1 MMKAF
6 LRLITPGLF
15 LFLLGFSPLAAQEVV
30 YSGGPATGAQN
41 LQGLGF
47 SWADYNQDG
56 TLDLFVEPDNLIRNN
71 NGTSFT
77 RISPSGIAANSAMV
91 GSMWADFN
99 GDGFPD
105 ILTTQGGAPP
115 RLYQYNSSTGLFTD
129 VTTTSGA
136 LATITSGSNGQMY
149 GLAAA
154 DYNRDGFLDLV
165 WAGAANQNATS
176 GRVRLLRGGATG
188 FTSVG
193 AASASPVIDT
203 LRFFESWNPHFVNAN
218 NDGYIDLFLPSFR
231 NSLLTTGTGCAL
243 YLNNGNGTFSPLATA
258 GADTGLVVGGVARKF
273 SAIASAW
280 GDFDNDGVMDL
291 ALSALGGEERGSG
304 LRLLKGNGNGT
315 FTEVTTSGITYNNGC
330 RALSWGD
337 YNNDGYTDLLQSRG
351 FAPPTVWRNNGNGT
365 FTDISAAINIPAAG
379 FNTRSVGFI
388 DYDGDGF
395 LDIYGV
401 PNGDAGVLRNGRN
414 LNNWIAFKAQGNG
427 NNGSGIGAR
436 FTVYTNGG
444 TTKQIRNIE
453 AGGSGGATGGNIHAS
468 FGIGTAETVDS
479 VAVLW
484 PDGSRQTFTG
494 LAVNRYWTIKQ
505 GSVVPNV
512 PVLASP
518 ADGATNQPGSL
529 TLSWNST
536 SGAAAYH
543 VQVSLDQTFADAKK
557 LAVDK
562 TVTGVSLAVNLGL
575 SSTYYWRVLAT
586 NGGFTSAYSSVRSFS
601 TVQSPAS
608 QVVRLHSPASGAINQ
623 PALLTLIIR
632 RTSDAAQYRYQ
643 VSTLRS
649 FAAFTVN
656 QLTVDTTNTVQL
668 FSGTKYY
675 WRVRG
680 ENGAGVAAF
689 SSADSFTVM
698 TAPAIPALASPAN
711 NAQNTRADTLRLV
724 WRLAA
729 RASTYK
735 IEVSRSSAAGLV
747 LNTYTTADT
756 SLQLTGLLRLTTYF
770 WRVQATNIGGSSLF
784 SGTNSFIT
792 LIAAPAAPAA
802 VSPAANAVDVP
813 VLPTFS
819 WTETVTATKYHLQI
833 AADNL
838 FAQVVRDTV
847 VFEKTTVKLANP
859 LQGET
864 AYFWRVSAANI
875 GGESAFSTARLF
887 TTVSTVGVDEK
898 RERAIPTEFALS
910 QNYPNPFN
918 PTTTIKFALPRSSEV
933 KLVIY
938 DLAGRVI
945 AELAN
950 SKFDAGYHEIV
961 FDASNLVSGIYYY
974 RLKAGD
980 FVSVKKFTLLK

>member
-1 MMKAF
+1 MTAG
-6 LRLITPGLF
+6 T
-15 LFLLGFSPLAAQEVV
+15 LFLLLGFNTLLAQEVV
-30 YSGGPATGAQN
+30 YSAGPLTGAQN

-56 TLDLFVEPDNLIRNN
+56 TLDLFVEPDNLVRNN

-77 RISPSGIAANSAMV
+77 RISGSGIAFNVAMV

-99 GDGFPD
+99 GDGYPD
-105 ILTTQGGAPP
+105 IMTTQGGSSP
-115 RLYQYNSSTGLFTD
+115 RLYQYNPATGLFTD

-136 LATITSGSNGQMY
+136 LATISSGSNGQMY

-154 DYNRDGFLDLV
+154 DYNRDGFLDIA

-193 AASASPVIDT
+193 GASAAPALDT
-203 LRFFESWNPHFVNAN
+203 LRFFESWNPHFVDAN
-218 NDGYIDLFLPSFR
+218 NDGNIDLFLPSFR
-231 NSLLTTGTGCAL
+231 NSLLTTGTGCVL
-243 YLNNGNGTFSPLATA
+243 YLNNGNGTFSPPATA
-258 GADTGLVVGGVARKF
+258 GADTGLVIGSVVRKY

-280 GDFDNDGVMDL
+280 GDYNNDGIMDL
-291 ALSALGGEERGSG
+291 ALSALGGEERGNG
-304 LRLLKGNGNGT
+304 LRLLRGNGNST
-315 FTEVTTSGITYNNGC
+315 FTEVTTSGITYNNAC
-330 RALSWGD
+330 RALYWGD
-337 YNNDGYTDLLQSRG
+337 YNNDGFTDLLQSRG

-388 DYDGDGF
+388 DYNGDGF

-401 PNGDAGVLRNGRN
+401 PNGDAGVLRNGGN
-414 LNNWIAFKAQGNG
+414 LNNWIAFKAQGSG
-427 NNGSGIGAR
+427 NNGLGVGAR

-453 AGGSGGATGGNIHAS
+453 AGGSGGATGGSVWAN
-468 FGIGTAETVDS
+468 FGLGVADRVDS
-479 VAVLW
+479 VAVIW
-484 PDGSRQTFTG
+484 PNGSRQTFTG

-505 GSVVPNV
+505 GSVFPNV

-518 ADGATNQPGSL
+518 ADNATGQSGSL
-529 TLSWNST
+529 TLSWNAAA
-536 SGAAAYH
+536 GAATYR
-543 VQVSLDQTFADAKK
+543 VQVSLDQAFADAKRM
-557 LAVDK
+557 AVDR
-562 TVTGVSLAVNLGL
+562 TVTGTSLAVNLGL
-575 SSTYYWRVLAT
+575 GSTYYWRVSAT
-586 NGGFTSAYSSVRSFS
+586 NGGFTSAYSTVNRFS
-601 TVQSPAS
+601 TVATAATA
-608 QVVRLHSPASGAINQ
+608 VVRLVSPASGATNQ
-623 PALLTLIIR
+623 AALLPLVVR
-632 RTSDAAQYRYQ
+632 RTADAAQYRYQ

-656 QLTVDTTNTVQL
+656 QLNVDTTNTVQL

-689 SSADSFTVM
+689 SNIDSFTVM
-698 TAPAIPALASPAN
+698 TAPAVPALVSPAN
-711 NAQNTRADTLRLV
+711 NAQNVRADTLRLF

-729 RASTYK
+729 RASSYK
-735 IEVSRSSAAGLV
+735 LELSNSSASGLV
-747 LNTYTTADT
+747 VREFTTADT
-756 SLQLTGLLRLTTYF
+756 SLQVTGLQRLTTYF
-770 WRVQATNIGGSSLF
+770 WRVQAINIGGPSLF
-784 SGTNSFIT
+784 SGSNSFVT

-802 VSPAANAVDVP
+802 VAPAANAVDVS

-819 WTETVTATKYHLQI
+819 WSEVVTATKYRVQV
-833 AADNL
+833 ASDNQ
-838 FAQVVRDTV
+838 FATVVRDTV
-847 VFEKTTVKLANP
+847 VFERTSVKLVRP

-864 AYFWRVSAANI
+864 PYFWRVSAGNI

-887 TTVSTVGVDEK
+887 TTASTVGVAEDRK
-898 RERAIPTEFALS
+898 TTAIPTEFGLS

-918 PTTTIKFALPRSSEV
+918 PTTTIQFALPKSSEV

-938 DLAGRVI
+938 DLAGRVVM
-945 AELAN
+945 ELAN
-950 SKFDAGYHEIV
+950 GKFEAGYHKVV
-961 FDASNLVSGIYYY
+961 FDATRLVSGIYYY

-980 FVSVKKFTLLK
+980 FLSVKKLTLLK